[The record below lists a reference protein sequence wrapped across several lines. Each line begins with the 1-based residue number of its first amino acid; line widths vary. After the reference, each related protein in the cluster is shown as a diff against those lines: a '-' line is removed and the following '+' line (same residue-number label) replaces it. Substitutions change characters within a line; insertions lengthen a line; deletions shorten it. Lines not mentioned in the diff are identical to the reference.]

1 MLTASR
7 NSEPEEVETAVD
19 VRVSH
24 EPNDKSPEANGKDDE
39 EKLMDEGGDNEQ
51 TVIIIKPDSIEDA
64 DETPKDDK
72 ESVEAEETPKGD
84 KESEAKTVESE
95 ETGLKTGVQP
105 HELLRKCINYLL
117 S

>member
-19 VRVSH
+19 VQVSH

-39 EKLMDEGGDNEQ
+39 EKSMDEGGDNEQ

-64 DETPKDDK
+64 EETPKDDK
-72 ESVEAEETPKGD
+72 ESVDAAAVEETPKDD

-105 HELLRKCINYLL
+105 HELLRRLIH
-117 S
+117 

>member
-7 NSEPEEVETAVD
+7 NSESEEVEKAVD
-19 VRVSH
+19 VQVSH

-64 DETPKDDK
+64 EETPKDDK
-72 ESVEAEETPKGD
+72 ESEEAEETPPKHD
-84 KESEAKTVESE
+84 KESEAKAVESE

-105 HELLRKCINYLL
+105 HELLRRLIH
-117 S
+117 

>member
-19 VRVSH
+19 VRVPH

-64 DETPKDDK
+64 EETPKD
-72 ESVEAEETPKGD
+72 D

-105 HELLRKCINYLL
+105 HELLRKCIH
-117 S
+117 